1 MRSAR
6 RCLAITTLLA
16 LHVLSVRAAGAA
28 GVEFFVIA
36 DSSFDQFTENP
47 TPDAQQWMRTHYAR
61 MLAYSPYFD
70 RRLAW
75 FPDAWIYKDLYAIYV
90 GSANATSHP
99 DWILRDVA
107 GNRLYIP
114 YACRNGTCP
123 QYAADVGNSDFR
135 AQWIADARG
144 MLAAGYRGLFVDD
157 VNLTLERVSD
167 GDGQP
172 VAPHDPRTGQAMTEW
187 AWRRYMGDFTAQIRS
202 AFPTVEIAHN
212 ALWFIGDTDPSVQRE
227 IAAADW
233 AVLERGVNDAGIRG
247 GDGTFGFDTFLAHVD
262 FIHGMGRSV
271 AYVAGARSR
280 RQREYGLAA
289 LLLLDAGRDM
299 LGNQP
304 GGTPN
309 DWWSG
314 YDTSLGPPTGDRY
327 RWAGLL
333 RRDFAGGLVLL
344 NPPDGPSQRLALA
357 APCMDLSGRTRRTVR
372 LRAASGAVLR
382 CP

>member
-1 MRSAR
+1 MRFPSRCVAIAALFALRLLSA
-6 RCLAITTLLA
+6 
-16 LHVLSVRAAGAA
+16 RAAGAA
-28 GVEFFVIA
+28 GVEFFAIA
-36 DSSFDQFTENP
+36 DSNFDQFTENP
-47 TPDAQQWMRTHYAR
+47 TPEAQLWMRVHYDR
-61 MLAYSPYFD
+61 MLTYSPYFD
-70 RRLAW
+70 RRVSW
-75 FPDAWIYKDLYAIYV
+75 FPNAWVYKDLYAIYV
-90 GSANATSHP
+90 GSADAANHP
-99 DWILRDVA
+99 EWILHDLA
-107 GNRLYIP
+107 GNALYIP
-114 YACRNGTCP
+114 YGCSGGMCP
-123 QYAADVGNSDFR
+123 QYAADVGNPDFR
-135 AQWIADARG
+135 TRWIADAG
-144 MLAAGYRGLFVDD
+144 ATLAAGYRGLFVDD
-157 VNLTLERVSD
+157 VNLTLARVSD
-167 GDGQP
+167 GAGQP
-172 VAPHDPRTGQAMTEW
+172 VTPHDPRTGQAMTEW
-187 AWRRYMGDFTAQIRS
+187 AWRGYMADFTAQIRS

-247 GDGTFGFDTFLAHVD
+247 GDGTFGLDTFLAHVD

-280 RQREYGLAA
+280 GQREYGLAA

-299 LGNQP
+299 LGNQR

-314 YDTSLGPPTGDRY
+314 YDVSLGLPTGDRY

-344 NPPDGPSQRLALA
+344 NPPDGSSQRLALA